1 QLRRLSLSSSS
12 LSLFIDP
19 ATSAIYTLSLHDAL
33 PIFGQQ
39 VQRGGTPTSS
49 GRGDQHQDPV
59 SSQEFGKVV
68 PVLGGAGRHVEALAD
83 RGQRGV
89 RDLRDRKK
97 TLVEDVLP
105 DLLIDT
111 QDVRSEEHTSELQSR
126 ENIVCRL
133 MLEK

>member
-83 RGQRGV
+83 R
-89 RDLRDRKK
+89 
-97 TLVEDVLP
+97 
-105 DLLIDT
+105 
-111 QDVRSEEHTSELQSR
+111 RSEEHTSELQSR
-126 ENIVCRL
+126 ENLVCRL
-133 MLEK
+133 LLEKKKRKKKTDDRE